1 MDTQGTG
8 ANVQGVDGERRVE
21 ALGKRGTSTK
31 TSAWVLT
38 AWMVLA
44 PLLMLATVWLL
55 LVFRGGK

>member
-1 MDTQGTG
+1 MADETR
-8 ANVQGVDGERRVE
+8 ADVQQVSGERRVE
-21 ALGKRGTSTK
+21 PAGRRATSTK

-44 PLLMLATVWLL
+44 PLLMLVTVWLL